1 MTAFSNETVL
11 ELTYDDESLAR
22 VVARSVALE
31 VGAIDDDRSATTVS
45 RDGAAVT
52 FTVRARDR
60 TALRAATNTW
70 LRLVTVAERT
80 AEAAGSDAA
89 VAATGSTADR
99 ESDAQ

>member
-11 ELTYDDESLAR
+11 ELGYDDESLAR

-31 VGAIDDDRSATTVS
+31 VGTIDDDRSETTVS
-45 RDGAAVT
+45 RDGAVVT

-70 LRLVTVAERT
+70 LRLATVAERT
-80 AEAAGSDAA
+80 VAVSDSDAA
-89 VAATGSTADR
+89 D
-99 ESDAQ
+99 ESVSR